1 MNQQHTSSFKHWRP
15 ALAVLAVAALA
26 ACGGGGG
33 SDDDVAAG
41 DTGVFASGVI
51 HGFGSV
57 VVNGVRYDDSS
68 AVVRTEGGEA
78 AASDDL
84 RLGMVVDIEA
94 QAASTATAATATS
107 IVVRSEVEGPV
118 TALDAAAGTLTVLG
132 QAVTVNAATVWEDA
146 RLSTLAVGDIVEV
159 HGLRDAD
166 GVIVASRID
175 REDGDE
181 DDYDLRGTVAAA
193 DAAAG
198 TLRIGALD
206 ISWGG
211 AWPAALAAGS
221 TVRVTLA
228 TAPAAGGAWPALSL
242 RVLDT
247 SAGATDGVRAELEG
261 LVTAYTS
268 AASFRVAGVA
278 VDASGLAGLPAGLA
292 AGVRVEVEGVF
303 AGGTLRA
310 TKVEIEH
317 DADRG
322 DDDGLEISAAIEALD
337 ATAKTLVLRGVTV
350 DWSGARFE
358 DGSAAQLA
366 VGTRIEVQGVLG
378 ADGSTLVA
386 AEVDFER

>member
-1 MNQQHTSSFKHWRP
+1 MNQQITSSFKHWRP

-94 QAASTATAATATS
+94 QAASTATAATATR

-181 DDYDLRGTVAAA
+181 DDYELRGTVAAA

-228 TAPAAGGAWPALSL
+228 TAPAASGVWPALSL

-247 SAGATDGVRAELEG
+247 SAGATDGVHAELEG